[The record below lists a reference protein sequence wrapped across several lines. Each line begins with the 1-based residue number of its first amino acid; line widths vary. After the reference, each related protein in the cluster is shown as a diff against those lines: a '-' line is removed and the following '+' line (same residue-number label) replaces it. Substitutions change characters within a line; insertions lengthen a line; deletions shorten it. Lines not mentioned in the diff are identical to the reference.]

1 MVIRL
6 LISAS
11 LLATISLLGVTFGGL
26 NTALRPAAVS
36 AAPANTTVDGL
47 TFSHGINSDATPVNE
62 DVEYHSGENKVW
74 VSFSYSNHDPN
85 TEVTY
90 LVRVNKDTDYNWG
103 RLDCCSGSSGR
114 FAFPVERKNGNGGPL
129 AGAAYDVFVYVNG
142 TQVAEGGFGVKG
154 KQGQDNG
161 DPCHNEGKNHGND
174 NCGD

>member
-11 LLATISLLGVTFGGL
+11 LLATITLLGVFFGGSSDPF
-26 NTALRPAAVS
+26 RPAPVS

-47 TFSHGINSDATPVNE
+47 TFSHGITSDAQPV
-62 DVEYHSGENKVW
+62 DPDIEYHSGENKVW
-74 VSFSYSNHDPN
+74 VSFGYSNHDPN

-90 LVRVNKDTDYNWG
+90 LVRINGDTDYNWG
-103 RLDCCSGSSGR
+103 RLDCCSGSSGH
-114 FAFPVERKNGNGGPL
+114 FAFPIERKNGNGGAL
-129 AGAAYDVFVYVNG
+129 AGASYDVFVYVNG

-161 DPCHNEGKNHGND
+161 DPGNNGGKHND
-174 NCGD
+174 NN